1 MSDSSATPKLGTS
14 ERMRALEA
22 ELELTRGELAA
33 TVDEL
38 ADRLNPKTQAERA
51 VAEGKRLVADATD
64 PTAAPE
70 ARKRARVVLGVAGA
84 VAVLLV
90 TGVVRR
96 IARH

>member
-1 MSDSSATPKLGTS
+1 MSEDTGTPKLGTS
-14 ERMRALEA
+14 ERMKALEA
-22 ELELTRGELAA
+22 ELLLTRGELAA

-64 PTAAPE
+64 PSVAPE
-70 ARKRARVVLGVAGA
+70 ARNRARIVLGVAGA
-84 VAVLLV
+84 VGVLLV

>member
-1 MSDSSATPKLGTS
+1 MSETSATPKPAAS
-14 ERMRALEA
+14 ERMKALEA
-22 ELELTRGELAA
+22 ELQLTRGELAA

-51 VAEGKRLVADATD
+51 VAEGKRLVSDATD
-64 PTAAPE
+64 PSVAPE

-84 VAVLLV
+84 VAALLV